1 MPNASGELDPD
12 YGKTKD
18 FDGELKI
25 LKICMQ
31 K

>member
-1 MPNASGELDPD
+1 MRVESLTPDSGE
-12 YGKTKD
+12 TQD